1 MLYYFYFVLR
11 NLLMGALSTIPLY
24 KLVYNLSDTDTEA
37 IERVISAPDRAMNVF
52 LLEDLTHILTY
63 SNDDGTV
70 LYCNAVYAI
79 KTHTFE
85 RIISIVTQSTP
96 CLLHV
101 GSIYAPDHI
110 ACMEVLVCDDVY
122 KVSFL
127 ANVSESALL
136 ESVGLQDSVYIYA
149 GEPCLVFFRL
159 YNPTLFSLSGVSIY
173 FTYPPDSA
181 VYVNKLQCFCSD
193 MPSINAHETLELPVL
208 FFLDS
213 SIMLESRKNNTFT
226 ETYIIYLFLSR
237 A

>member
-1 MLYYFYFVLR
+1 MSA
-11 NLLMGALSTIPLY
+11 LLSIPPY
-24 KLVYNLSDTDTEA
+24 KLVCNLSGTDPDTGEF
-37 IERVISAPDRAMNVF
+37 IERVIIIPDKAMNVF
-52 LLEDLTHILTY
+52 LLEDATHILTY
-63 SNDDGTV
+63 LSDGIV
-70 LYCNAVYAI
+70 SYYEAVYAI
-79 KTHTFE
+79 P
-85 RIISIVTQSTP
+85 RVLVCISCTAAPSTP

-101 GSIYAPDHI
+101 DSIYALDHI
-110 ACMEVLVCDDVY
+110 ACPEVLVCDDVY

-208 FFLDS
+208 FFLDP
-213 SIMLESRKNNTFT
+213 SIMLGSRKNNTFT